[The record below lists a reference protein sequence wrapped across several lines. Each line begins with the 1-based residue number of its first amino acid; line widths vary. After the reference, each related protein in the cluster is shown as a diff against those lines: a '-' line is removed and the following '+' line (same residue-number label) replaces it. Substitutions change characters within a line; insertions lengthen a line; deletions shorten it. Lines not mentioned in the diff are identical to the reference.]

1 MDKETLRELKKE
13 LDWWWNPGRLW
24 CMERALE
31 TARDVM
37 GDETLEDEGL
47 TGRELKERLSSLCM
61 LAKMKDRVQALREY
75 AEADEREMEKAAL
88 TAMFGLDGKEDGHG
102 ER

>member
-37 GDETLEDEGL
+37 GDETLEDAGL
-47 TGRELKERLSSLCM
+47 TASLADGEGEIFYSLLWRGGRREAVAPLVFLRHGGRAYLRGKKE
-61 LAKMKDRVQALREY
+61 
-75 AEADEREMEKAAL
+75 
-88 TAMFGLDGKEDGHG
+88 TA
-102 ER
+102 